1 MSTLITITKMTMLK
15 IRMIKI
21 GPRNVPKNN
30 AALEMKQLEGDNGTE
45 VIH

>member
-1 MSTLITITKMTMLK
+1 MSTLITITKMTTLK
-15 IRMIKI
+15 MRMTKI

-30 AALEMKQLEGDNGTE
+30 ATLEMKQLEEDIGTE